1 MVYMVIG
8 FGVLSII
15 LACTTAYYYAAYKDE
30 ESARIHCHD
39 VGKNLVRINDEAIG
53 VAKEL
58 LKDLEK
64 AREQRDT
71 YKKELDELK
80 SLTRGKLWVDNRGKL
95 WADQKNTPVRLDEE
109 IVYNDSITHGPDI
122 LCKATVACCNDTV
135 NFGPD
140 VLCNNEK
147 VDQP

>member
-8 FGVLSII
+8 FGVLTII

-30 ESARIHCHD
+30 ESARIHCQD
-39 VGKNLVRINDEAIG
+39 IGKTVVRINDEAIG
-53 VAKEL
+53 VCKEL

-80 SLTRGKLWVDNRGKL
+80 SLTRGKLW
-95 WADQKNTPVRLDEE
+95 E
-109 IVYNDSITHGPDI
+109 
-122 LCKATVACCNDTV
+122 CNDR
-135 NFGPD
+135 
-140 VLCNNEK
+140 
-147 VDQP
+147 VDWCGVKKED